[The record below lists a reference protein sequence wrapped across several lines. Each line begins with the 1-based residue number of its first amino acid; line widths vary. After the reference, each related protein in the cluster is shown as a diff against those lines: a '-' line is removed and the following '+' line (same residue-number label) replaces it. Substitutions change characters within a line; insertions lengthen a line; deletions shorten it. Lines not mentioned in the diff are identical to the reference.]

1 VSKKR
6 KIGKGNHN
14 EIDRPLVFIAE
25 RVDDTSGVYF
35 VTAFS
40 GLFAPYWRDDAR
52 GTMLGK

>member
-1 VSKKR
+1 MK
-6 KIGKGNHN
+6 
-14 EIDRPLVFIAE
+14 LTALFYFIAE

-52 GTMLGK
+52 GTMLGKQINPYHQT